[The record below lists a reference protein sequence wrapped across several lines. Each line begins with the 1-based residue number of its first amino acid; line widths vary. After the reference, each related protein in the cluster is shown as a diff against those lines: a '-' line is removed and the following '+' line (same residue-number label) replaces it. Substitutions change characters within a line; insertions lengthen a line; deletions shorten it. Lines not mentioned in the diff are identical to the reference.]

1 MNNRLKIY
9 QKKKYQ
15 RKIKKAVTIIG
26 IAFFVCSSA
35 QILLDAFNFTDL
47 TISAEDIEWNVLLN
61 ITEPSGVYDT
71 VLFGEAFDADDE
83 KDNYDVP
90 KPPKPPSEPYIFAW
104 FTSNIDVP
112 YNNLWEDYRAYSDDY
127 QIWNLSVEWSS
138 ENKSLTTVNVSWDIS
153 QITPSGYKST
163 ILYHNDVLAADM
175 MTDDNYHFQ
184 ASTGIPN
191 RFQIIFQH
199 ETSNGE
205 TKDTSTN
212 TSLLFLLPVFVIL
225 IFIVIVAFLW
235 KKIKT

>member
-35 QILLDAFNFTDL
+35 QLLLDAFNFMDL

-61 ITEPSGVYDT
+61 ITEPGGAYDT

-83 KDNYDVP
+83 KDNYDV
-90 KPPKPPSEPYIFAW
+90 PKPPSEPYIFAW

-127 QIWNLSVEWSS
+127 QTWNLSVEWSS
-138 ENKSLTTVNVSWDIS
+138 ENKSLTTVNVSWEIS
-153 QITPSGYKST
+153 QITPSGYTST

-175 MTDDNYHFQ
+175 MTDDNYHFL
-184 ASTGIPN
+184 ANTGIPN
-191 RFQIIFQH
+191 HFQIICQH

-205 TKDTSTN
+205 TKDASTN
-212 TSLLFLLPVFVIL
+212 TSLSFLLPVFVII
-225 IFIVIVAFLW
+225 IFIVIVAFIW

>member
-1 MNNRLKIY
+1 MTNRLKIY

-15 RKIKKAVTIIG
+15 RKIKKVVSIIG
-26 IAFFVCSSA
+26 IAFFVCSSV
-35 QILLDAFNFTDL
+35 QLLLGAFNFADL
-47 TISAEDIEWNVLLN
+47 TISAEDIEWKVLLN
-61 ITEPSGVYDT
+61 ITEPGGAYDT
-71 VLFGEAFDADDE
+71 VLFGEAVDAADERDDH
-83 KDNYDVP
+83 DIP
-90 KPPKPPSEPYIFAW
+90 KPPKPLSEPYIFAW

-138 ENKSLTTVNVSWDIS
+138 DNNSLTTVNVSWDIS
-153 QITPSGYKST
+153 QVTPSGCTST

-175 MTDDNYHFQ
+175 MTDDNYQFL

-191 RFQIIFQH
+191 HFQIICQH

-212 TSLLFLLPVFVIL
+212 TSLSFLLPVFIIT
-225 IFIVIVAFLW
+225 IFIVIVVFLW